1 MNTDSDPH
9 RPIFII
15 SSPRSGSTLLRLLLN
30 THSKIAIPPP
40 GFMFP
45 FFYPFMYSYGDLQR
59 DENFH
64 ALVEDVLEHQRIK
77 GWPDPI
83 EPDEILAAEPDRSF
97 AGLYQTIHEIWGRRR
112 GKYRWGEKT
121 PRNSFWIGEILECFP
136 TSQFL
141 HILRDGRDV
150 AVDWVENL
158 DWPKNV
164 YSTGLEWEEHIHA
177 IQPWKDSLPEDQF
190 LEVRY
195 EDLVGSP
202 PEVLGQICEFLGEA
216 YEPDMLR
223 YYASDEAQNWS
234 ESEGCH
240 RMVSRPITDDYVG
253 AHRKVLT
260 LRDRQMLATAIGPTL
275 VDCGYELD
283 VAGRDI
289 SEQERR
295 DYIRDSLT
303 DTVETMKWNIWHYG
317 RRNQRR
323 ESGIWSDSDATRAF
337 G

>member
-1 MNTDSDPH
+1 MNVASETHP
-9 RPIFII
+9 PIFIL

-30 THSKIAIPPP
+30 SHSKIAIPPP

-45 FFYPFMYSYGDLQR
+45 FIYPFMFSYGDLQLN
-59 DENFH
+59 ENFH

-83 EPDEILAAEPDRSF
+83 EPGEIFGQIRKRSF
-97 AGLYQTIHEIWGRRR
+97 EGLYETIHEIWAARR
-112 GKYRWGEKT
+112 GKPRWGEKT

-136 TSQFL
+136 HSQFV

-150 AVDWVENL
+150 AVDWIENL

-164 YSTGLEWEEHIHA
+164 YSTALEWQEHMRA
-177 IQPWKDSLPEDQF
+177 IQPWRTSLSNSQF
-190 LEVRY
+190 LEIRY
-195 EDLVGSP
+195 EDLVKSP
-202 PEVLGQICEFLGEA
+202 SQVVGRVCDFIGES
-216 YEPDMLR
+216 YEPDMLK
-223 YYASDEAQNWS
+223 YYASDEAQAWS

-240 RMVSRPITDDYVG
+240 RMVSRPITDDHVG
-253 AHRKVLT
+253 IHRKVLEVD
-260 LRDRQMLATAIGPTL
+260 DRRMLATAIGPTL
-275 VDCGYELD
+275 QACGYEPD
-283 VAGRDI
+283 VAGREIPDA
-289 SEQERR
+289 ERR

-303 DTVETMKWNIWHYG
+303 DTVETMKWNIWHKN

-323 ESGIWSDSDATRAF
+323 EAGLWSKTNFTRTF